1 MRSRTLEVTVI
12 ILAAIFLAGLGYAL
26 WEFIQVERNTEA
38 STAAL
43 AETLTLTNQ
52 ALKGKHA
59 NGDDGILFQLRITLQ
74 NAAAAANALKQTAQ
88 DANFI
93 AKAQKDKTGALTDA
107 SVALVR
113 SGNDAVAK
121 LGSAADQLSGVVA
134 DVRTETL
141 PKLNTGV
148 DSLNGLVGDLRPTA
162 RASTDLMVAA
172 TGDVTALHGV
182 INTANGLLAD
192 PDLTA
197 IAHNINLTSANANI
211 VAGNLGL
218 VTMDVHN
225 MLNPRRQTFWET
237 LATTA
242 ARSVLGSAAGPI
254 VSHYFP
260 LGINISNSPT
270 ITTTPAK

>member
-121 LGSAADQLSGVVA
+121 LGSAVDQLSGVVA

-162 RASTDLMVAA
+162 RARLSRSCARC
-172 TGDVTALHGV
+172 
-182 INTANGLLAD
+182 
-192 PDLTA
+192 
-197 IAHNINLTSANANI
+197 TSNRKSFQP
-211 VAGNLGL
+211 
-218 VTMDVHN
+218 H
-225 MLNPRRQTFWET
+225 
-237 LATTA
+237 
-242 ARSVLGSAAGPI
+242 
-254 VSHYFP
+254 
-260 LGINISNSPT
+260 
-270 ITTTPAK
+270 